1 VPLVWLALECE
12 TLRESNNAISVTKK
26 ILFCVNNTEFSSKE
40 IETYFPRNRNLNKT
54 KQGRSVSFK
63 QINLYVR

>member
-1 VPLVWLALECE
+1 MWLALECE
-12 TLRESNNAISVTKK
+12 MLRESNNAISVTMK
-26 ILFCVNNTEFSSKE
+26 ILFCVNNIEFSSKE